1 MPTIAAS
8 GWGPWVRW
16 RAPDAPPDIVHVLG
30 AWNGLSYSALRYAQ
44 YRKIPS
50 VWKPAGMLTSRGRR
64 ARLKGWLRPYHQRWA
79 DAVST
84 VIWTS
89 PQERK
94 EAGITRPPEG
104 SMRPNPAA
112 KPPAELPSRGMARA
126 ALGLGEGTAIWG
138 YLGRIAPRKGIER
151 LLQAWGDIWS
161 AASPI
166 DGGRESGMARGPSTI
181 QLTPVSPRG
190 PDKRQLLFAGPA
202 ESTLLVQAIQRTPG
216 ATYIGSLD
224 SAKRWTFLRAIDAL
238 TLVPQFGEN
247 FGNVVVEAVSVGTP
261 AVVSEAVGC
270 TAFLSSRHVVGSR
283 AGAVTH

>member
-1 MPTIAAS
+1 MQVLIAIPVFLPAREYGGPISKLEALRAGLLDAGVDLTIATSDYAGPGAGRFEAGGRTDNLSIDGWRILGMPTIAAS

-50 VWKPAGMLTSRGRR
+50 VWEPAGMLTSRGRR

-126 ALGLGEGTAIWG
+126 ALGLGEGTAVWG

-190 PDKRQLLFAGPA
+190 PDKRQP
-202 ESTLLVQAIQRTPG
+202 
-216 ATYIGSLD
+216 
-224 SAKRWTFLRAIDAL
+224 
-238 TLVPQFGEN
+238 
-247 FGNVVVEAVSVGTP
+247 SVCRP
-261 AVVSEAVGC
+261 
-270 TAFLSSRHVVGSR
+270 R
-283 AGAVTH
+283 